1 MKYLTVIR
9 HAKAE
14 DPMGYA
20 HDFERPLAERGQKD
34 AKQIARALSNLEPA
48 VDWWISSPAARTRET
63 TQLLINH
70 LAYTKHLL
78 WEEAV
83 YAAEADTLLDIL
95 REQLQE
101 AEHIALVGHNPGLEE
116 LIVGLCAGSSR
127 RLSLRMPTA
136 ALAHLELEIFRWDQI
151 RWGCGQLRLL
161 VTPRILRK

>member
-20 HDFERPLAERGQKD
+20 SDLERPLAERGQKD
-34 AKQIARALSNLEPA
+34 ARQTARALSNLEPA
-48 VDWWISSPAARTRET
+48 VDWWISSPSLRTRET
-63 TQLLINH
+63 TQILTEYLNYTNH
-70 LAYTKHLL
+70 II
-78 WEEAV
+78 WEATA

-95 REQLQE
+95 REQPHE
-101 AEHIALVGHNPGLEE
+101 AEHIVLVGHNPGLEE

-127 RLSLRMPTA
+127 HLNLRMPTA
-136 ALAHLELEIFRWDQI
+136 ALAHLELQIFRWDQI

-161 VTPRILRK
+161 VAPKILKK